1 MKINKLF
8 ESFALTQMLNTITQK
23 KFLVKVGTLI
33 YDCLLPL
40 ISVTIIFNVI
50 ICVGWFIFWSMPEHF
65 YIPFTG
71 GEIQGYFDRVLVGI
85 GIVMRISSTKLYK

>member
-1 MKINKLF
+1 MKIDELF
-8 ESFALTQMLNTITQK
+8 TPTQMLKTITQK
-23 KFLVKVGTLI
+23 KFWLKVGTLI

-50 ICVGWFIFWSMPEHF
+50 ICVGWFIFWSTPKHF

-71 GEIQGYFDRVLVGI
+71 GDIQGYFDRILVGI
-85 GIVMRISSTKLYK
+85 GIVMRISSTNLYK